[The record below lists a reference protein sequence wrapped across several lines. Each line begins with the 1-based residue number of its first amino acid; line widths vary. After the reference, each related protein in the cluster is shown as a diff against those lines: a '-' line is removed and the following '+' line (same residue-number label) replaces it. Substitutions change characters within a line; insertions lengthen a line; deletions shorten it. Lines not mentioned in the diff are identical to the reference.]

1 VSSESCFGRS
11 IYDSRPEQRSDR
23 CLRLCDRGAALLQC
37 VRSIVAT
44 GLPCVI
50 VADPRA
56 ITPDIS
62 DIISNNSLE
71 FIDGAIPVDV
81 FVTILSRK
89 H

>member
-1 VSSESCFGRS
+1 MTADPSRKVIVVCVSVIG
-11 IYDSRPEQRSDR
+11 
-23 CLRLCDRGAALLQC
+23 GAALLQC

-62 DIISNNSLE
+62 DIFSNNSLE
-71 FIDGAIPVDV
+71 FIDGAIPADV
-81 FVTILSRK
+81 FVPILSRK

>member
-1 VSSESCFGRS
+1 MTA
-11 IYDSRPEQRSDR
+11 DQSRKVIVACVPVIGG
-23 CLRLCDRGAALLQC
+23 GAALLQC

-62 DIISNNSLE
+62 DIFSNNSLE
-71 FIDGAIPVDV
+71 FIDGAIPADV
-81 FVTILSRK
+81 FVPILSRK